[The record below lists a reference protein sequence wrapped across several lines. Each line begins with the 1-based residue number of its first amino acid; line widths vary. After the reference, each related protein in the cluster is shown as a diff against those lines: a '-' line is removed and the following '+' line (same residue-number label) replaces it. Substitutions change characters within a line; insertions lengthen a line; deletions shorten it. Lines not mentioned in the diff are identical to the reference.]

1 MKQILNM
8 LQKMNLSKKLVV
20 FILLLS
26 FFPTNLFAG
35 IDYSKYDAIF
45 LSEGE
50 EVLKC
55 TLGAIACFLVYFVL
69 HKSIYNNAEN
79 KPSCFI
85 VLFHSLLLLG
95 GVVLLIP
102 LVSYLQFF
110 VVGILMPIALVVG
123 LILWI
128 FGFFN
133 KE

>member
-69 HKSIYNNAEN
+69 HKSIYKNAEN